1 MIYLVIKMKKY
12 IQNYISYITGLL
24 ENPQS
29 IEDIEDLKTEHLRQI
44 QFIQHERF
52 IHLIVTCLFAILLF
66 ISIGIQL
73 ISGNVSLL
81 ALIALILCLLC
92 PYISHY
98 FFLENSTQ
106 KLYSIYNKICS
117 LEKKQSFREE
127 KSL

>member
-1 MIYLVIKMKKY
+1 MKKY

-66 ISIGIQL
+66 ISIGILL